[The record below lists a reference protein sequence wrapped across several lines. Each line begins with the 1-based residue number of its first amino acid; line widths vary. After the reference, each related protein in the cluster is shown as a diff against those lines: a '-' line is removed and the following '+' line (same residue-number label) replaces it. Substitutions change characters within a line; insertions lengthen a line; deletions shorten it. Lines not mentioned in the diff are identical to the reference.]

1 MEVVCAEK
9 GGEEKA
15 DEMGERGGRTLIMA
29 APRESESVV
38 ALCVFEAC
46 ARTWRERTVCVVV
59 FCAAVGAAVGSGP
72 RAPLCVLCVEFVIA
86 NRIVLFA

>member
-1 MEVVCAEK
+1 MEVVYAEK

-46 ARTWRERTVCVVV
+46 ARTW
-59 FCAAVGAAVGSGP
+59 
-72 RAPLCVLCVEFVIA
+72 
-86 NRIVLFA
+86 

>member
-1 MEVVCAEK
+1 MYAEK

-46 ARTWRERTVCVVV
+46 ARTWRAERTVVFV
-59 FCAAVGAAVGSGP
+59 FCAARLGRSRLWSA
-72 RAPLCVLCVEFVIA
+72 RLCVCVEFVIA